1 MAIWLAGA
9 GSGCRPAFEENHRP
23 RQVRGGGHQQERRI
37 ANRLLHRGGF
47 FFGIFGLSSVMIAA
61 RYAE

>member
-1 MAIWLAGA
+1 L
-9 GSGCRPAFEENHRP
+9 EENHRP

-37 ANRLLHRGGF
+37 ANRLLHRSGF
-47 FFGIFGLSSVMIAA
+47 FFGIFWAIQRDDTA